1 MRVIIRR
8 RAARR
13 AACEQLPPYDGADA
27 DYHEEVKDDKF
38 EVVQMEPP
46 AYASEEHVPL
56 FDADERSSEDDDDAR
71 RGQAGDLRA

>member
-8 RAARR
+8 RAAR
-13 AACEQLPPYDGADA
+13 AAAREELPPYDGADA
-27 DYHEEVKDDKF
+27 DYDEEVKDDKF

-56 FDADERSSEDDDDAR
+56 FDADERSSEDNEAR
-71 RGQAGDLRA
+71 RGEAGDLRA